1 MKTTAAFAENKNYRD
16 DMIKIEDFEEDDVL
30 ENSDKDMPKNIFSSA
45 QVVDSRPDLRKPKAS

>member
-30 ENSDKDMPKNIFSSA
+30 ENSDKYMPKNIFPSA
-45 QVVDSRPDLRKPKAS
+45 